1 MIHHI
6 VIGVKDYE
14 ASREFYKKVL
24 APLNYELFAE
34 YGKAAGFGSPPTL
47 GAFWINA
54 DQEPSP
60 QMHFGFKA
68 NSQAEVDAFYH
79 AALEAG
85 AKSETPPG
93 LCPEYHKDYYGA
105 FVFDLDGYKIEAV
118 HLPGLN

>member
-1 MIHHI
+1 LIHHI
-6 VIGVKDYE
+6 VIGVKDYD

-24 APLNYELFAE
+24 ASIDYELFAE
-34 YGKAAGFGSPPTL
+34 YGNSAGFGSPPTV
-47 GAFWINA
+47 GAFWING

-60 QMHFGFKA
+60 QVHFGFRAKNQNA
-68 NSQAEVDAFYH
+68 VDLFYKV
-79 AALEAG
+79 ALEAG

-118 HLPGLN
+118 HLPE

>member
-14 ASREFYKKVL
+14 ASREFYKKAL

-34 YGKAAGFGSPPTL
+34 YENAAGFGSPPTL
-47 GAFWINA
+47 GAFWITT

-60 QMHFGFKA
+60 QVHFGFRAK
-68 NSQAEVDAFYH
+68 SQAEVNAFYN

-85 AKSETPPG
+85 GKSETPPG

-105 FVFDLDGYKIEAV
+105 FVYDLDGYKIEAV
-118 HLPGLN
+118 HLPES